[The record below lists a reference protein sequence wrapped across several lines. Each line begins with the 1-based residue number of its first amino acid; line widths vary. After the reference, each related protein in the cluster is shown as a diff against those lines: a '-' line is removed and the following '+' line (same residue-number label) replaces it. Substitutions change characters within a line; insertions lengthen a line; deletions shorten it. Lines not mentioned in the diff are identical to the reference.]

1 MIGKASFKVCD
12 ASFFM
17 EFAGNAKKDAKL
29 DNFTSTTHT
38 YSLRILSS
46 IHWIGRVKRREKK
59 VFTKSIFRI
68 IDRTVTKIIMSIRKR
83 LLRNR
88 YGWAKGKRA
97 LSRGLIFGFI
107 FCNYFN
113 SYAQRA
119 DKLKVTGKIIDSQ
132 SSDPL
137 GYASIRLFRA
147 GDSTFV
153 AGAITDETGG
163 FVVDIAAGSYYALS
177 EFIGYKA
184 QITSGIRLT
193 AANSPL
199 NVGTIKVNVSARTL
213 DEVTVQAEKS
223 SMELSL
229 DKKIFNVGKDLAN
242 AGGTA
247 VDILTNVP
255 SVAVDVEGNVS
266 LRGSGNVRIL
276 IDGKPSGLVS
286 IKGSSGLQQ
295 LQGSMIERVEIIT
308 NPSAR
313 YEAEGMGGVI
323 NIVLKKERKE
333 GINGSFDIITGH
345 PTNYGAAANVNYR
358 KKNLNFFIN
367 YTLSYR
373 NTPGRNFLYQELYRN
388 DSTFIMERDMRSNL
402 KGMNNSAR
410 GGIDYYFNP
419 KNILTGSYT
428 WRTSR
433 GKRFSTLNYR
443 DYLTS
448 TSNMTSYTNRTQDE
462 TEREPNSEYSI
473 TYKKT
478 FDRKGREFTADVRYL
493 DNWEKSDQYYHEN
506 VYKPDGSPSG
516 IPPLLQRAVNDETEK
531 QLLFQVDYVHPFG
544 KDGKFE
550 AGARSSS
557 RDMTNDYIVTEQTG
571 DGGWIPLE
579 GLTNDF
585 LYEENINAV
594 YGIVGNKTGKLSYQA
609 GLRAEW
615 TGVTT
620 ELKQT
625 KEVNERK
632 YANLFPSVHVTY
644 DFAKQNAFQLSFSR
658 RVRRPQ
664 YNDLSPFATYSDNRN
679 YWSGNPDLNPE
690 FTNAFE
696 LGHIKYLAKGS
707 VTSSVYYRHT
717 NGKITS
723 IRRVQEDGS
732 SYTRPE
738 NLGTEDAYGVE
749 VTGSFTPYPWWKLDG
764 SVNFFR
770 AITDGTGLDE
780 DIQSDTYSWFVRKT
794 SRFTL
799 WKSADVQLR
808 GNYEAPQQTPQGR
821 RKALATLDLAATRDI
836 LKGNGT
842 LTLSVIDVFNSR
854 RYRSITEGSNF
865 YTLNNSQ
872 GRLRQVNLT
881 LNYRLRQAK
890 KKAKEGMEGEF

>member
-1 MIGKASFKVCD
+1 MIICGGQPLLAQT
-12 ASFFM
+12 A
-17 EFAGNAKKDAKL
+17 NKL
-29 DNFTSTTHT
+29 S
-38 YSLRILSS
+38 
-46 IHWIGRVKRREKK
+46 
-59 VFTKSIFRI
+59 
-68 IDRTVTKIIMSIRKR
+68 
-83 LLRNR
+83 
-88 YGWAKGKRA
+88 
-97 LSRGLIFGFI
+97 
-107 FCNYFN
+107 
-113 SYAQRA
+113 
-119 DKLKVTGKIIDSQ
+119 VTGKIVDSQ
-132 SSDPL
+132 SNSPL
-137 GYASIRLFRA
+137 GYASIRLFRTA
-147 GDSTFV
+147 DSTFT

-163 FVVDIAAGSYYALS
+163 FVVDIVAGSYYALS
-177 EFIGYKA
+177 EFIGYKP
-184 QITSGIRLT
+184 QVTQNIRLT

-199 NVGTIKVNVSARTL
+199 NMGIIKVSGSARTL

-242 AGGTA
+242 AGGTG
-247 VDILTNVP
+247 VDILTNIP

-286 IKGSSGLQQ
+286 IKGASGLQQ

-333 GINGSFDIITGH
+333 GINGSFDIITGY

-358 KKNLNFFIN
+358 RKNLNFFIN

-373 NTPGRNFLYQELYRN
+373 NTPGKNYLYQELYRG
-388 DSTFIMERDMRSNL
+388 DSTFIMERDMTSNL

-428 WRTSR
+428 WRTSK
-433 GKRFSTLNYR
+433 GKRFSTLKYR

-448 TSNMTSYTNRTQDE
+448 VNNLTSFTNRTQDE
-462 TEREPNSEYSI
+462 TETEPNSEYSV

-478 FDRKGREFTADVRYL
+478 FDKKGQEFTADVRYL
-493 DNWEKSDQYYHEN
+493 DNWENSDQYYREN
-506 VYKPDGSPSG
+506 VYRPDGSPSD
-516 IPPLLQRAVNDETEK
+516 IPPLLQRAVNYETEK
-531 QLLFQVDYVHPFG
+531 QLLFQMDYVHPFG
-544 KDGKFE
+544 KEGKFE

-557 RDMTNDYIVTEQTG
+557 RDMTNNYTVTQETSE
-571 DGGWIPLE
+571 GWITLPD
-579 GLTNDF
+579 LTNNF
-585 LYEENINAV
+585 LYEENINAA
-594 YGIVGNKTGKLSYQA
+594 YGIVGNKTGKFSYQA

-625 KEVNERK
+625 NEVNKRT

-696 LGHIKYLAKGS
+696 LGHIKYMGKGS
-707 VTSSVYYRHT
+707 LTSSLYYRHT

-738 NLGTEDAYGVE
+738 NLGTEDAYGAE
-749 VTGSFTPYPWWKLDG
+749 FTGSFTPYQWWKLDG

-770 AITDGTGLDE
+770 AITDGTDLDE
-780 DIQSDTYSWFVRKT
+780 EFQSDTYSWFVRMM

-799 WKSADVQLR
+799 WKNTDLQLR
-808 GNYEAPQQTPQGR
+808 GNYEAPQQTPQGK
-821 RKALATLDLAATRDI
+821 RKALATLDLAASRDI
-836 LKGNGT
+836 LRNNGT

-854 RYRSITEGSNF
+854 KFRSVIEGDNF
-865 YTLNNSQ
+865 YTVNNSQ
-872 GRLRQVNLT
+872 GRRRQINLT
-881 LNYRLRQAK
+881 LNYRLHQAK
-890 KKAKEGMEGEF
+890 KKPKEGVEGEF

>member
-1 MIGKASFKVCD
+1 MNR
-12 ASFFM
+12 
-17 EFAGNAKKDAKL
+17 EFAAGVAPARGQRQFLKAFGL
-29 DNFTSTTHT
+29 FACVC
-38 YSLRILSS
+38 LS
-46 IHWIGRVKRREKK
+46 
-59 VFTKSIFRI
+59 
-68 IDRTVTKIIMSIRKR
+68 
-83 LLRNR
+83 
-88 YGWAKGKRA
+88 A
-97 LSRGLIFGFI
+97 FG
-107 FCNYFN
+107 
-113 SYAQRA
+113 AMGQGTA
-119 DKLKVTGKIIDSQ
+119 KLKVTGKIVDAQ
-132 SSDPL
+132 TSSPL
-137 GYASIRLFRA
+137 GYASIRLFKA
-147 GDSTFV
+147 ADSSFV
-153 AGAITDETGG
+153 SGAITDETGG
-163 FVVDIAAGSYYALS
+163 FIVDISAGNYYALS
-177 EFIGYKA
+177 EFIGYKP
-184 QITSGIRLT
+184 QFTSNVRLN

-199 NVGTIKVNVSARTL
+199 DLGLIKVSPSARTL

-223 SMELSL
+223 TMELSL

-286 IKGSSGLQQ
+286 IKGASGLQQ

-358 KKNLNFFIN
+358 RKNLNFFIN
-367 YTLSYR
+367 YTMSYR
-373 NTPGRNFLYQELYRN
+373 NTPGKNFVYQELYRD
-388 DSTFIMERDMRSNL
+388 DSTFIMERDMKTNL
-402 KGMNNSAR
+402 KGMANSAR

-428 WRTSR
+428 WRTSK
-433 GKRFSTLNYR
+433 GKRFSTLTYR
-443 DYLTS
+443 DYLT
-448 TSNMTSYTNRTQDE
+448 NINNLTSYTIRTQDE
-462 TEREPNSEYSI
+462 TETEPNSEYSI

-478 FDRKGREFTADVRYL
+478 FNRKGQEFTADVRYL
-493 DNWEKSDQYYHEN
+493 DNWENSDQYYNEN
-506 VYKPDGSPSG
+506 VYNPNGSPSD
-516 IPPLLQRAVNDETEK
+516 IAPLLQRAVNYETEK
-531 QLLFQVDYVHPFG
+531 QLLFQADYVHPFA

-557 RDMTNDYIVTEQTG
+557 RDMTNDYTVTQRAN
-571 DGGWIPLE
+571 DGGWITLPN
-579 GLTNDF
+579 LTNDF

-594 YGIVGNKTGKLSYQA
+594 YGIVGNKTGKVSYQA

-625 KEVNERK
+625 AEVNKRT

-644 DFAKQNAFQLSFSR
+644 DLAKQNAFQLSFSR

-707 VTSSVYYRHT
+707 LASSLYYRHT

-738 NLGTEDAYGVE
+738 NLGTEDAYGAE
-749 VTGSFTPYPWWKLDG
+749 FTSSFNPIQWWKFDA
-764 SVNFFR
+764 SFNFFR
-770 AITDGTGLDE
+770 AITDGANVDDTFK
-780 DIQSDTYSWFVRKT
+780 SDTYSWFVRAM
-794 SRFTL
+794 SRLTL
-799 WKSADVQLR
+799 WKTTDVQLR

-836 LKGNGT
+836 LKNNAT

-854 RYRSITEGSNF
+854 KFRSITEGANF
-865 YTLNNSQ
+865 YARNSSQ
-872 GRLRQVNLT
+872 GRLRQINLT
-881 LNYRLRQAK
+881 LNYRLHQAK
-890 KKAKEGMEGEF
+890 KKSKEGLEGEF

>member
-1 MIGKASFKVCD
+1 MTIKSSIAARGLGRATVTFT
-12 ASFFM
+12 
-17 EFAGNAKKDAKL
+17 FAGLGLLFMIICGGQPLLAQTANKL
-29 DNFTSTTHT
+29 S
-38 YSLRILSS
+38 
-46 IHWIGRVKRREKK
+46 
-59 VFTKSIFRI
+59 
-68 IDRTVTKIIMSIRKR
+68 
-83 LLRNR
+83 
-88 YGWAKGKRA
+88 
-97 LSRGLIFGFI
+97 
-107 FCNYFN
+107 
-113 SYAQRA
+113 
-119 DKLKVTGKIIDSQ
+119 VTGKIVDSQ
-132 SSDPL
+132 SNSPL
-137 GYASIRLFRA
+137 GYASIRLFRTA
-147 GDSTFV
+147 DSTFT

-163 FVVDIAAGSYYALS
+163 FVVDIVAGSYYALS
-177 EFIGYKA
+177 EFIGYKP
-184 QITSGIRLT
+184 QVTQNITLT

-199 NVGTIKVNVSARTL
+199 NMGIIKVSGSARTL

-242 AGGTA
+242 AGGTG
-247 VDILTNVP
+247 VDILTNIP

-286 IKGSSGLQQ
+286 IKGASGLQQ

-333 GINGSFDIITGH
+333 GINGSFDIITGY

-358 KKNLNFFIN
+358 RKNLNFFIN

-373 NTPGRNFLYQELYRN
+373 NTPGKNYLYQELYRG
-388 DSTFIMERDMRSNL
+388 DSTFIMERDMTSNL

-428 WRTSR
+428 WRTSK
-433 GKRFSTLNYR
+433 GKRFSTLKYR

-448 TSNMTSYTNRTQDE
+448 VNNLTSFTNRTQDE
-462 TEREPNSEYSI
+462 TETEPNSEYSV

-478 FDRKGREFTADVRYL
+478 FDKKGQEFTADVRYL
-493 DNWEKSDQYYHEN
+493 DNWENSDQYYREN
-506 VYKPDGSPSG
+506 VYRPDGSPSD
-516 IPPLLQRAVNDETEK
+516 IPPLLQRAVNYETEK
-531 QLLFQVDYVHPFG
+531 QLLFQMDYVHPFG
-544 KDGKFE
+544 KEGKFE

-557 RDMTNDYIVTEQTG
+557 RDMTNNYTVTQETSE
-571 DGGWIPLE
+571 GWITLPD
-579 GLTNDF
+579 LTNNF
-585 LYEENINAV
+585 LYEENINAA
-594 YGIVGNKTGKLSYQA
+594 YGIVGNKTGKFSYQA

-625 KEVNERK
+625 NEVNKRT

-696 LGHIKYLAKGS
+696 LGHIKYMGKGS
-707 VTSSVYYRHT
+707 LTSSLYYRHT

-738 NLGTEDAYGVE
+738 NLGTEDAYGAE
-749 VTGSFTPYPWWKLDG
+749 FTSSFTPYQWWKLDG

-770 AITDGTGLDE
+770 AITDGTDLDE
-780 DIQSDTYSWFVRKT
+780 DFQSDTYSWFVRMM

-799 WKSADVQLR
+799 WKNTDLQLR
-808 GNYEAPQQTPQGR
+808 GNYEAPQQTPQGK
-821 RKALATLDLAATRDI
+821 RKALATLDLAASRDI
-836 LKGNGT
+836 LRNNGT

-854 RYRSITEGSNF
+854 KFRSVIEGDNF
-865 YTLNNSQ
+865 YTVNNSQ
-872 GRLRQVNLT
+872 GRRRQINLT
-881 LNYRLRQAK
+881 LNYRLHQAK
-890 KKAKEGMEGEF
+890 KKPKEGVEGEF

>member
-1 MIGKASFKVCD
+1 MNIENRLTA
-12 ASFFM
+12 A
-17 EFAGNAKKDAKL
+17 
-29 DNFTSTTHT
+29 
-38 YSLRILSS
+38 
-46 IHWIGRVKRREKK
+46 W
-59 VFTKSIFRI
+59 KSG
-68 IDRTVTKIIMSIRKR
+68 KR
-83 LLRNR
+83 LRKKL
-88 YGWAKGKRA
+88 GGAGF
-97 LSRGLIFGFI
+97 LILMVCTLPDAFSQSTG
-107 FCNYFN
+107 
-113 SYAQRA
+113 
-119 DKLKVTGKIIDSQ
+119 KLKITGKIMDGQ
-132 SSDPL
+132 SSAPL
-137 GYASIRLFRA
+137 GYASIRLFRSA
-147 GDSTFV
+147 DSTFV
-153 AGAITDETGG
+153 SGAITDETGG
-163 FVVDIAAGSYYALS
+163 FIVDIAAGSYYALS
-177 EFIGYKA
+177 EFIGYKP
-184 QITSGIRLT
+184 QFTSGIKLT

-199 NVGTIKVNVSARTL
+199 DLGSLKVVASARTL

-286 IKGSSGLQQ
+286 IKGASGLQQ

-358 KKNLNFFIN
+358 RKNLNFFFN

-373 NTPGRNFLYQELYRN
+373 NMPSRNYLYQELYRN
-388 DSTFIMERDMRSNL
+388 DSTIIMERDMKSNL

-410 GGIDYYFNP
+410 GGIDFYFNP

-428 WRTSR
+428 WRTSK
-433 GKRFSTLNYR
+433 GKRFSTLIYR
-443 DYLTS
+443 DYLNS
-448 TSNMTSYTNRTQDE
+448 ISNPTGITNRTQDE
-462 TEREPNSEYSI
+462 TETEPNSEYSV

-478 FDRKGREFTADVRYL
+478 FNRKGQEFTADVRYL
-493 DNWEKSDQYYHEN
+493 DNWEKSDQFYNED
-506 VYKPDGSPSG
+506 VFRPDGSPSG
-516 IPPLLQRAVNDETEK
+516 IPHLLQRALNDETEK
-531 QLLFQVDYVHPFG
+531 QLLFQVDYIQPFG
-544 KDGKFE
+544 KDGKLE

-557 RDMTNDYIVTEQTG
+557 RDMTNDYAVTQQSS
-571 DGGWIPLE
+571 DGGWMPLE
-579 GLTNDF
+579 NLTNDF
-585 LYEENINAV
+585 LYEENINAA
-594 YGIVGNKTGKLSYQA
+594 YGILGNKTGKFSYQA

-620 ELKQT
+620 ELRQT
-625 KEVNERK
+625 REVNERN
-632 YANLFPSVHVTY
+632 YFNLFPSVHVTY
-644 DFAKQNAFQLSFSR
+644 DFAKQNAFQISFSR

-707 VTSSVYYRHT
+707 LTSSLYYRHT

-738 NLGTEDAYGVE
+738 NLGTEDAYGAE

-770 AITDGTGLDE
+770 AITDGTSLDE
-780 DIQSDTYSWFVRKT
+780 DFQSDTYSWFVRT
-794 SRFTL
+794 MSRFTL
-799 WKSADVQLR
+799 WKTTDVQLR

-821 RKALATLDLAATRDI
+821 RKALATLDLAASRDVFRN
-836 LKGNGT
+836 NGT

-854 RYRSITEGSNF
+854 RYRSITEGNNF

-872 GRLRQVNLT
+872 GRLRQINLT
-881 LNYRLRQAK
+881 LNYRLHQVK
-890 KKAKEGMEGEF
+890 KKPKEGLEGEF